1 MTGHNLTGL
10 PQICQG
16 SCTRC
21 GLRGQVMRSRLP
33 NGPCCGRAMGWTA
46 GNSPLHATDQS
57 FTSAINLPPIG
68 IFGAENLVSFVD
80 LFFEAG
86 FMFINKQNSSYFHV
100 SINVEPSR
108 SRPSCTEAHHIYRSC
123 CRCIWRCAAWPV
135 PCLRWNDAPDGLRQ
149 GRSPECRSLRN
160 VGTLLSIHL
169 QAKLFSK
176 HQTSTQLIH

>member
-1 MTGHNLTGL
+1 MARL
-10 PQICQG
+10 
-16 SCTRC
+16 C
-21 GLRGQVMRSRLP
+21 GPAFPMVLAVGGRWGGRRGTVLSMRP
-33 NGPCCGRAMGWTA
+33 T
-46 GNSPLHATDQS
+46 SPLPAQLTYP
-57 FTSAINLPPIG
+57 LG

-108 SRPSCTEAHHIYRSC
+108 SRPSCTEVHHIYRSC
-123 CRCIWRCAAWPV
+123 CRCIWRCAAWPA

-176 HQTSTQLIH
+176 HQTSTQLMH